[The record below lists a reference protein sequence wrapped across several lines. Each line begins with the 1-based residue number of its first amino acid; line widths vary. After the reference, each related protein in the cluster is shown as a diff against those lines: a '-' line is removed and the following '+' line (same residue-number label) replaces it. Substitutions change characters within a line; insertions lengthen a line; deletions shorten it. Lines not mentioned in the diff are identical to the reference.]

1 MRYMSIVTIE
11 QLKSKFE
18 GGDHPGSADYIN
30 LIDTLAALPEAGAG
44 GNTVLS
50 GSGAPS
56 NGTGSN
62 GDFYINAVNYDIYGP
77 KTSGTW
83 GSPTSLVGPTGATGS
98 AGAQGAQGAT
108 GATGAQGA
116 TGATGAQGATG
127 ATGETGTAAIYRYKF
142 VASGGETSISG
153 TDALSQT
160 LSYIA
165 GKEQVYLNGVLLVRT
180 TDYTATNGTSI
191 TALAALAASDILEIV
206 TFTEFDLATAI
217 ELSSIDAKGDLLVGT
232 ASDTVGRL
240 AVGTN
245 DYYLKANSGTATGLE
260 WAAVS
265 QYTLPSQTGNSGKFL
280 TTNGTAESWGTVTV
294 PPADDDQPIL
304 AAQIFG

>member
-116 TGATGAQGATG
+116 TGATG
-127 ATGETGTAAIYRYKF
+127 ETGTAAIYRYKF

-160 LSYIA
+160 LSYLP